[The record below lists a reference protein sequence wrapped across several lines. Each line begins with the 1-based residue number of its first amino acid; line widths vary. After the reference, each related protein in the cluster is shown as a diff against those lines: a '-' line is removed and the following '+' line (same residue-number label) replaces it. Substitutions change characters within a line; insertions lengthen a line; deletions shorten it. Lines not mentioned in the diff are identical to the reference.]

1 MKNTLLLLL
10 VILAFNYFACAQ
22 ENTGLKKSPLQY
34 CTSNQSPLQL
44 LVGDTLV
51 VVCDTMYLINK
62 TRYQFYKSIHKATL
76 QDDGMECKELLK
88 AYETRLEEHELS
100 YSKLLANSRKTEQT
114 TLNLIE
120 YTQKSLEN
128 TQKTLQYSRQS
139 LDSSIQ
145 NLDRANELIRKEK
158 WNARGQ
164 KLLTGIAGVGVG
176 ILLGVLVTH

>member
-1 MKNTLLLLL
+1 MKNTLLLL
-10 VILAFNYFACAQ
+10 VILTFSCAANAQ
-22 ENTGLKKSPLQY
+22 DYMGLKKSPLQY

-62 TRYQFYKSIHKATL
+62 TRYQFYKSIHQATL
-76 QDDGMECKELLK
+76 QDDGMECKNLLK
-88 AYETRLEEHELS
+88 AYEARLEEHELS
-100 YSKLLANSRKTEQT
+100 YSKLLANSRKTEKT
-114 TLNLIE
+114 TLDFIE

-128 TQKTLQYSRQS
+128 TQKTLQYSQQS
-139 LDSSIQ
+139 LDYSMQ

-176 ILLGVLVTH
+176 ILVGVLVTR